1 MKSIMGR
8 RFCFSTIQ
16 QWTKG
21 PNKKQDLFNT
31 GKAVCGAVSSCDE

>member
-8 RFCFSTIQ
+8 RFSFSTIQ

-21 PNKKQDLFNT
+21 PNRKQDLFNT
-31 GKAVCGAVSSCDE
+31 GKAVSGNG